1 MDADPVYTAATYTS
15 NDSSAGSNVP
25 NFTKLTNFATALEAE
40 MFVEQLKSVGITA
53 VSRGVDITG
62 IFGPG
67 FQGATA
73 RGVDVLVAAGQLD
86 EAREILADYRA
97 D

>member
-1 MDADPVYTAATYTS
+1 MTTL
-15 NDSSAGSNVP
+15 
-25 NFTKLTNFATALEAE
+25 TKLTNFATALEADI
-40 MFVEQLKSVGITA
+40 FVEQLKSVGIEA

-73 RGVDVLVAAGQLD
+73 RGVDVLVPRNRLA
-86 EAREILADYRA
+86 EARDLLADYQA
-97 D
+97 L

>member
-1 MDADPVYTAATYTS
+1 MNEATH
-15 NDSSAGSNVP
+15 V
-25 NFTKLTNFATALEAE
+25 KLANFATALEADI
-40 MFVEQLKSVGITA
+40 FAEQLKSAGIAA

-73 RGVDVLVAAGQLD
+73 RGVDVLVPDGQME
-86 EAREILADYRA
+86 EARELLADYRA
-97 D
+97 R

>member
-1 MDADPVYTAATYTS
+1 M
-15 NDSSAGSNVP
+15 
-25 NFTKLTNFATALEAE
+25 FTKLTNFPTALEAD
-40 MFVEQLKSVGITA
+40 MFVERLKSAGIDA

-73 RGVDVLVAAGQLD
+73 RGVDVLVPQEQAD
-86 EAREILADYRA
+86 EAREFLADYESG
-97 D
+97 

>member
-1 MDADPVYTAATYTS
+1 MLI
-15 NDSSAGSNVP
+15 
-25 NFTKLTNFATALEAE
+25 KLTNFPTALEAD
-40 MFVEQLKSVGITA
+40 MFVEQLKSAGIAA

-73 RGVDVLVAAGQLD
+73 RGVDVLVPQEQAD
-86 EAREILADYRA
+86 EAREFLADYQSG
-97 D
+97 

>member
-1 MDADPVYTAATYTS
+1 
-15 NDSSAGSNVP
+15 
-25 NFTKLTNFATALEAE
+25 
-40 MFVEQLKSVGITA
+40 MFVEQLKSAGIEA

-73 RGVDVLVAAGQLD
+73 RGVDVLVPQDRLA
-86 EAREILADYRA
+86 EARELLADYQA
-97 D
+97 L

>member
-1 MDADPVYTAATYTS
+1 MLI
-15 NDSSAGSNVP
+15 
-25 NFTKLTNFATALEAE
+25 KLTNFPTALEAD
-40 MFVEQLKSVGITA
+40 MFAEQLKSAGIVA

-73 RGVDVLVAAGQLD
+73 RGVDVLVAQEQMED
-86 EAREILADYRA
+86 ARELLADYQA
-97 D
+97 G

>member
-1 MDADPVYTAATYTS
+1 M
-15 NDSSAGSNVP
+15 
-25 NFTKLTNFATALEAE
+25 FTKLTNFPTALEAD
-40 MFVEQLKSVGITA
+40 MFVEQLKSAGITA

-73 RGVDVLVAAGQLD
+73 RGVDVLVPQEQAD
-86 EAREILADYRA
+86 EAREFLADYQSG
-97 D
+97 

>member
-1 MDADPVYTAATYTS
+1 MARLI
-15 NDSSAGSNVP
+15 
-25 NFTKLTNFATALEAE
+25 KLANFATALEADI
-40 MFVEQLKSVGITA
+40 FVERLKSAGIMA

-73 RGVDVLVAAGQLD
+73 RGVDVLVPEEEADA
-86 EAREILADYRA
+86 ARELLDDFRA
-97 D
+97 S

>member
-1 MDADPVYTAATYTS
+1 MPQLI
-15 NDSSAGSNVP
+15 
-25 NFTKLTNFATALEAE
+25 KLTNFATALEADI
-40 MFVEQLKSVGITA
+40 FVEQLKSAGIAA

-73 RGVDVLVAAGQLD
+73 RGVDVLVPEEQAD
-86 EAREILADYRA
+86 EARDFLADYRA

>member
-1 MDADPVYTAATYTS
+1 VTS
-15 NDSSAGSNVP
+15 L
-25 NFTKLTNFATALEAE
+25 TKLTNFATALEAD
-40 MFVEQLKSVGITA
+40 MFVEQLKSAGIEA

-73 RGVDVLVAAGQLD
+73 RGVDVLVPQDRLA
-86 EAREILADYRA
+86 EARELLADYQA
-97 D
+97 L

>member
-1 MDADPVYTAATYTS
+1 
-15 NDSSAGSNVP
+15 
-25 NFTKLTNFATALEAE
+25 
-40 MFVEQLKSVGITA
+40 MFVEQLKSAGIEA

-73 RGVDVLVAAGQLD
+73 RGVDVLVPRDRLA
-86 EAREILADYRA
+86 EARELLADYQA
-97 D
+97 L

>member
-1 MDADPVYTAATYTS
+1 MPS
-15 NDSSAGSNVP
+15 LI
-25 NFTKLTNFATALEAE
+25 KLTNFATALEAD
-40 MFVEQLKSVGITA
+40 MFVEQLKSAGIVA

-73 RGVDVLVAAGQLD
+73 RGVDVLVAQDQIA
-86 EAREILADYRA
+86 EARELLADYEA
-97 D
+97 G

>member
-1 MDADPVYTAATYTS
+1 MAQ
-15 NDSSAGSNVP
+15 
-25 NFTKLTNFATALEAE
+25 FTKLTNFATALEAD
-40 MFVEQLKSVGITA
+40 MFVEQLKSAGIAA

-73 RGVDVLVAAGQLD
+73 RGVDVLVPEDQMD
-86 EAREILADYRA
+86 EARELLADYQEP
-97 D
+97 

>member
-1 MDADPVYTAATYTS
+1 MTLI
-15 NDSSAGSNVP
+15 
-25 NFTKLTNFATALEAE
+25 KLTNFATPLEAE
-40 MFVEQLKSVGITA
+40 MFVEQLKSAGIAA

-73 RGVDVLVAAGQLD
+73 RGVDVLVPD
-86 EAREILADYRA
+86 EDADTARELLADYRA
-97 D
+97 E

>member
-1 MDADPVYTAATYTS
+1 MTLI
-15 NDSSAGSNVP
+15 
-25 NFTKLTNFATALEAE
+25 KLTNFATALEADI
-40 MFVEQLKSVGITA
+40 FVEQLKSAGIAA

-73 RGVDVLVAAGQLD
+73 RGVDVLVPAEDAD
-86 EAREILADYRA
+86 EARELLVDYKA
-97 D
+97 E